1 MPDSPP
7 AARPTSLTERW
18 WWSSALWIVGG
29 GAIAWYQWPVIQD
42 GTAIWANWL
51 MVGVGVVL
59 AVLGLVRLWRAWQVH
74 QAAPADTDPDDGSQ
88 V

>member
-1 MPDSPP
+1 
-7 AARPTSLTERW
+7 
-18 WWSSALWIVGG
+18 
-29 GAIAWYQWPVIQD
+29 VIQD

-74 QAAPADTDPDDGSQ
+74 QTTPAEPDPDDGSQ
-88 V
+88 A